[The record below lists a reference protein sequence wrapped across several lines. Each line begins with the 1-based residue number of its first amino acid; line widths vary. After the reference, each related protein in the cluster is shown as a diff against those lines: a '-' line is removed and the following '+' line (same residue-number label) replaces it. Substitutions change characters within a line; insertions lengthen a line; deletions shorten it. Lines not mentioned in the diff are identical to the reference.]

1 MKFLLVLTCVA
12 LCACANSRQAEA
24 DYYRSEMDYQ
34 TDGAPAA
41 YAEPYVSVP
50 APVSTSAVANPYAM
64 QAPAYETQ
72 GNFALKQK
80 EEELFQKERFLLESQ
95 QELYER
101 EKKLAE
107 REAAFINRS
116 KALDY
121 KEHSINQ
128 GRYYAPVNVPAPV
141 YYAPVP
147 PMPVPAGAPVAS
159 RPVTVQS
166 TYVEETIKYN
176 SASQPAIY
184 DAVDAGYII
193 MQHPVQRDL
202 VRCPVTDDVCLQ
214 SYERLGYVRSN
225 NLSGYA
231 AQEEVK
237 VAPAKTQPSNT
248 AGQWRENNSIPRW

>member
-1 MKFLLVLTCVA
+1 MKFLLVLTCLA
-12 LCACANSRQAEA
+12 LCACVNSSPAEA
-24 DYYRSEMDYQ
+24 EYHQNAYSSETYVQ
-34 TDGAPAA
+34 TAGAPAA
-41 YAEPYVSVP
+41 YADSYAQAPVEVS
-50 APVSTSAVANPYAM
+50 APVSANPYALK
-64 QAPAYETQ
+64 APAYE
-72 GNFALKQK
+72 QK

-121 KEHSINQ
+121 KEQSINQ
-128 GRYYAPVNVPAPV
+128 GRYYAPVSAPV
-141 YYAPVP
+141 YYAPMP
-147 PMPVPAGAPVAS
+147 APAPVPVPVAP

-176 SASQPAIY
+176 SASQPAGY
-184 DAVDAGYII
+184 EAVDAGYII

-231 AQEEVK
+231 VQEEVK
-237 VAPAKTQPSNT
+237 VAPAKAQPSNT
-248 AGQWRENNSIPRW
+248 AGQWRENSSIPRW